1 MEVFFM
7 SKGRSSPVR
16 YIGLDIHK
24 HYLMAYGVDKD
35 QNQVYGFKRV
45 KNEDIPKWIKMDL
58 TMDDVVVL
66 EMTTNTWTMADLLK
80 PHVHSVTVVHPP
92 EVKAIVKAR
101 VMTDKKAA
109 RILAQLHAAKLLPA
123 VWIPPV
129 EVRELRALVAGRR
142 KMLQMTVR
150 AKNSLHSVLHRHQMN
165 NVDSCDLFNPDR
177 RAWWEELPV
186 TPIEKVR
193 ILCDWD
199 TLEFAKMQQDR
210 YENMLR
216 ELAAEDARMSLLVQ
230 LPGISIITGMTV
242 LGAIGVIERFPSPDK
257 LVGYAGLGA
266 RVHSSG
272 QSHYT
277 GRITKSGRR
286 DLRGAMVNA
295 AHKSIKAH
303 PKWKAEFERLE
314 PRIGKSK
321 AIVAVARKM
330 LVAIWYILTDG
341 VVDIHADPEQ
351 VARAFFT
358 HAYKL
363 GIENLPDGLSAREY
377 VRFQLDNL
385 GIGQELTHFMRSK
398 KKINLPPSRLK

>member
-1 MEVFFM
+1 MEVFIM
-7 SKGRSSPVR
+7 SKELSSPVR

-24 HYLMAYGVDKD
+24 HYLVAYGVDRD

-45 KNEDIPKWIKMDL
+45 KNEDIPKWMKKDL
-58 TMDDVVVL
+58 AKDDAVVL
-66 EMTTNTWTMADLLK
+66 EMTTNTWTMADLLE
-80 PHVHSVTVVHPP
+80 PHVLSVTVVHPP

-109 RILAQLHAAKLLPA
+109 RILAQLHAAKLLPP

-142 KMLQMTVR
+142 KVLQMAVR
-150 AKNSLHSVLHRHQMN
+150 AKNSLHNVLHRHQMTN
-165 NVDSCDLFNPDR
+165 IDTKDLFHPDNR
-177 RAWWEELPV
+177 VWWEELPV

-193 ILCDWD
+193 ILSDWD
-199 TLEFAKMQQDR
+199 TLEFAKRQQER

-216 ELAAEDARMSLLVQ
+216 ELAADDARMSLLVQ
-230 LPGISIITGMTV
+230 LPGISIITGMTI
-242 LGAIGVIERFPSPDK
+242 LGAIGVTERFPSPDK

-266 RVHSSG
+266 KVHSSG

-303 PKWKAEFERLE
+303 PKWKAQFERLE
-314 PRIGKSK
+314 PRIGRSK

-330 LVAIWYILTDG
+330 LVVVWYVLTDG
-341 VVDIHADPEQ
+341 AVDIHADPEQ

-363 GIENLPDGLSAREY
+363 GIDNLPEGLSAREY
-377 VRFQLDNL
+377 VRAQLDKL
-385 GIGQELTHFMRSK
+385 GIGQEMTYFMRSK
-398 KKINLPPSRLK
+398 KKINLPPSRLG